1 MILGIVWAG
10 WHLPM
15 FWFSPIGLPSRN
27 LGAIGMWTANLMGF
41 SVLLSYAA
49 RRTSFSVPIAILLHA
64 TLNAGPAMGM
74 AFVTAPPADLHAVE
88 NKAQMVRWAVVL
100 IGAVTL
106 AREGAHPLAASFEEK
121 KVG

>member
-1 MILGIVWAG
+1 VACADVLV
-10 WHLPM
+10 
-15 FWFSPIGLPSRN
+15 FSHWITESKSRSDWN
-27 LGAIGMWTANLMGF
+27 VGANLMGF

-49 RRTSFSVPIAILLHA
+49 RRTGFSVPIAILLHA
-64 TLNAGPAMGM
+64 ALNAGPAMGM
-74 AFVTAPPADLHAVE
+74 ALVMAPPADLHAVE